1 MELTRFGHSCVRLER
16 DGRALVIDPGTFADA
31 AGALAAGPVHG
42 VLVTHEHPDH
52 LDHDVVVPWLAEH
65 PEVPFHAP
73 GVVVDDVRSRLSG
86 RSGLH
91 TAEAG
96 QRLDVAGFEVH
107 TVGGQHA
114 VIHPLIPYVANL
126 GYVVDGS
133 VYHPGD
139 ALVVPPVEVDTLLVP
154 LHAPW
159 SKSAEVIDFV
169 IAVRP
174 RRAIPIHDGLL
185 NDRGRELVLG
195 HAARLSAPFEV
206 ELVDPVPGEPLRLP
220 PRRRAHASGT
230 FEP

>member
-1 MELTRFGHSCVRLER
+1 MELTRFEHSCVRLER
-16 DGRALVIDPGTFADA
+16 DGHALVIDPGTFADA
-31 AGALAAGPVHG
+31 AGALASGPVDA

-73 GVVVDDVRSRLSG
+73 AGVVRDLRSRLPD

-91 TAEAG
+91 PVEAG
-96 QRLDVAGFEVH
+96 ERFDVAGFEVRA
-107 TVGGQHA
+107 VGGQHA

-139 ALVVPPVEVDTLLVP
+139 AFTVPPDRIDTLLVP

-159 SKSAEVIDFV
+159 SRSADVIDFL

-174 RRAIPIHDGLL
+174 RRAVPIHDGLL
-185 NDRGRELVLG
+185 NERGRGLVLE
-195 HAARLSAPFEV
+195 HAARLSSPFGV
-206 ELVDPVPGEPLRLP
+206 ELVDPGAGETLRV
-220 PRRRAHASGT
+220 
-230 FEP
+230 